1 MADPD
6 YGLVAGYSMR
16 SIFRHI
22 DLNQHIVEIGKYTE
36 RSPTLRAPML
46 PITDYVRPIAKKV
59 IGIPGRFIPYSAQK
73 PLLAVVLN
81 QAFREP
87 LQHGEL
93 DFLEGAKVRIKV
105 TDLCIDW
112 LISVGSDKFVP
123 VDRELKDDVC
133 ISGESP
139 DFILLATRQA
149 DPDTL
154 FFQRRIRI
162 EGDTELGLG
171 VKNTMDSMDWDDLPL
186 PLRRLLQGIGQLI
199 ELLPKKEQQE
209 SL

>member
-1 MADPD
+1 
-6 YGLVAGYSMR
+6 
-16 SIFRHI
+16 
-22 DLNQHIVEIGKYTE
+22 
-36 RSPTLRAPML
+36 ML
-46 PITDYVRPIAKKV
+46 PIPEFVRPVAKSV
-59 IGIPGRFIPYSAQK
+59 IGIPGRFIPYPVQK
-73 PLLAVVLN
+73 RVLSLVLN

-87 LQHGEL
+87 LHHGEL
-93 DFLEGAKVRIKV
+93 DFLEGAKVRIRV
-105 TDLCIDW
+105 TDLNIDW
-112 LISVGSDKFVP
+112 LISVESDSFTP
-123 VDRELKDDVC
+123 LERELEDDVR

-186 PLRRLLQGIGQLI
+186 PLRRLLQGISLVI
-199 ELLPKKEQQE
+199 EKLPKRTKKEP
-209 SL
+209 L

>member
-1 MADPD
+1 
-6 YGLVAGYSMR
+6 
-16 SIFRHI
+16 
-22 DLNQHIVEIGKYTE
+22 
-36 RSPTLRAPML
+36 ML
-46 PITDYVRPIAKKV
+46 PIPEFVRPVAKSV
-59 IGIPGRFIPYSAQK
+59 IGIPGRFIPYPVQK
-73 PLLAVVLN
+73 QVLSLVLN

-87 LQHGEL
+87 LHHGEL
-93 DFLEGAKVRIKV
+93 DFLEGAKVRIRV
-105 TDLCIDW
+105 TDLNIDW
-112 LISVGSDKFVP
+112 LISVGSDSFIP
-123 VDRELKDDVC
+123 IERELEDDVR

-186 PLRRLLQGIGQLI
+186 PLRRLLQGISLVI
-199 ELLPKKEQQE
+199 EKLPKRVQKEK
-209 SL
+209 L

>member
-1 MADPD
+1 
-6 YGLVAGYSMR
+6 
-16 SIFRHI
+16 
-22 DLNQHIVEIGKYTE
+22 
-36 RSPTLRAPML
+36 ML
-46 PITDYVRPIAKKV
+46 PIPESIRPIAKKIV
-59 IGIPGRFIPYSAQK
+59 GIPGRYIPYSAQK
-73 PLLAVVLN
+73 QVLSVVLN

-87 LQHGEL
+87 LKHGEL
-93 DFLEGAKVRIKV
+93 DFLEGAKVRIRV

-112 LISVGSDKFVP
+112 LINVGK
-123 VDRELKDDVC
+123 DRFEPIDRKLKDDVS

-154 FFQRRIRI
+154 FFQRRIRV

-186 PLRRLLQGIGQLI
+186 SLRRLLQSISLVIDKIQDKG
-199 ELLPKKEQQE
+199 KKEDT
-209 SL
+209 

>member
-1 MADPD
+1 
-6 YGLVAGYSMR
+6 
-16 SIFRHI
+16 
-22 DLNQHIVEIGKYTE
+22 
-36 RSPTLRAPML
+36 ML
-46 PITDYVRPIAKKV
+46 PIPDSIRPIAKKV
-59 IGIPGRFIPYSAQK
+59 IGIPGRYIPYAAQK
-73 PLLAVVLN
+73 QVLSIVLN

-123 VDRELKDDVC
+123 VDRRLKDDVS

-154 FFQRRIRI
+154 FFQRKIRI

-171 VKNTMDSMDWDDLPL
+171 VKNTMDSMDWDDLPM
-186 PLRRLLQGIGQLI
+186 PLQRILQSVGLVIEKLQKKGQ
-199 ELLPKKEQQE
+199 KEQ
-209 SL
+209 L

>member
-1 MADPD
+1 
-6 YGLVAGYSMR
+6 
-16 SIFRHI
+16 
-22 DLNQHIVEIGKYTE
+22 
-36 RSPTLRAPML
+36 ML
-46 PITDYVRPIAKKV
+46 PISESLRPIAKKV
-59 IGIPGRFIPYSAQK
+59 VGIPGRLIPYSAQK
-73 PLLAVVLN
+73 RVLAIVLN

-93 DFLEGAKVRIKV
+93 DFLENAKVRIKV
-105 TDLCIDW
+105 TDLRVDW
-112 LISVGSDKFVP
+112 LISVGSDKFIP
-123 VDRELKDDVC
+123 IERELEDDVC

-171 VKNTMDSMDWDDLPL
+171 VKNTMDSMDWEDLPM
-186 PLRRLLQGIGQLI
+186 PLRKLLQSVSLVI
-199 ELLPKKEQQE
+199 EKLQKRGKNETL
-209 SL
+209 